1 MGNDFSSLA
10 AIAAMVF
17 IAVFMFVRFGYPM
30 SGYVL
35 ARQERRFDA
44 VLNQQLL
51 LDVHPRIA
59 LGASVGFVLFCFM
72 IGFMLG
78 NALLWG
84 LLAGALGLFAPF
96 IVIRHLEQKRRA
108 MLERQIVDGI
118 MTLASAVRAG
128 LNLVQAMELLVVNY
142 TGPIKQEFAQLLRE
156 YQMGLDLN
164 HAMRNTANR
173 IGSKNY
179 RLLFTAIEMHR
190 LRGGDTA
197 ESLDRIAESV
207 REIQRLEGKLDALT
221 SQGRTQARMMAAAPI
236 GILLLYY
243 LIDPVGVKLL
253 FTEPTGRL
261 MLLAAG
267 VLIVVGF
274 LWIRKI
280 MGIDI

>member
-10 AIAAMVF
+10 AIALMVF
-17 IAVFMFVRFGYPM
+17 LSVFMFVRFGYPI
-30 SGYVL
+30 SGLVL
-35 ARQERRFDA
+35 GRQERRLDA

-59 LGASVGFVLFCFM
+59 LGASTGFVIFCFM
-72 IGFMLG
+72 VGFMVGGALIWGLAAAGIGF
-78 NALLWG
+78 
-84 LLAGALGLFAPF
+84 FAPF
-96 IVIRHLEQKRRA
+96 VVIRHLEQKRRA
-108 MLERQIVDGI
+108 KLELQIVDGI

-142 TGPIKQEFAQLLRE
+142 SGPIKQEFAQLLRE

-221 SQGRTQARMMAAAPI
+221 AQGRTQARMMAAAPI
-236 GILLLYY
+236 VILFLYY
-243 LIDPVGVKLL
+243 LIDPAGVTML
-253 FTEPTGRL
+253 FVEPTGRL
-261 MLLAAG
+261 MLLGAG

-280 MGIDI
+280 MAVDI